1 MLGDWKDIEKIEGFA
16 GIEARVRENVR
27 PILEQMPAEPLR
39 GDEIKKQINRW
50 GLIAFFMFI
59 FAFGWVSVLL
69 PDNWWGNPLKFISFP
84 LLFLGSLALVAWIKR
99 PMLFQFLVRVG
110 ERFHVRSAAWREIV
124 GPLGLDYVAV
134 PGKLPYALGWIGRQS
149 WAPVE
154 VREMIGRIDQET
166 GMEAAVAVAK
176 DAKLLMQDV
185 VVIGTAAQKE
195 AIANSQ
201 VEQIEDGFHGQR
213 AGLKFDLFEWV
224 EPVDEAPDKY
234 HLIIVLDAPI
244 RLSGVTELRAR
255 KLSWLGLF
263 GDSDMQPVD
272 LAAKE
277 FTDAYRLK
285 STDQTEARALFNPL
299 VIARVI
305 ELAHGGAF
313 RAVAKGEHLVFDFVG
328 DNRFNISD
336 LGTGAWDDTKLFA
349 AVRDLAETLELVDAL
364 GHAFMVRRRQG

>member
-1 MLGDWKDIEKIEGFA
+1 MVGDWDDIEKIDGFA
-16 GIEARVRENVR
+16 GVGARINENVR
-27 PILEQMPAEPLR
+27 PILAQMPTEEAG
-39 GDEIKKQINRW
+39 GDQLKKRFNRW
-50 GLIAFFMFI
+50 GLIGMFV
-59 FAFGWVSVLL
+59 FVLAFGVVSGIL
-69 PDNWWGNPLKFISFP
+69 PDVWWGTVLQFIAFP
-84 LLFLGSLALVAWIKR
+84 FLFFGSMALMMWINR
-99 PMLFQFLVRVG
+99 PALFAFLVRAG
-110 ERFHVRSAAWREIV
+110 ERFHVQSAAWREIV
-124 GPLGLDYVAV
+124 GPLDLEYVAV
-134 PGKLPYALGWIGRQS
+134 PGKLPYGLGWVGRQS
-149 WAPVE
+149 WAPPE

-166 GMEAAVAVAK
+166 GMETAVAVAK

-185 VVIGTAAQKE
+185 IVIGSAAQKE

-201 VEQIEDGFHGQR
+201 MERIEDGFHGRR
-213 AGLKFDLFEWV
+213 AGIKFDMFEWV

-244 RLSGVTELRAR
+244 RLSGVTELRSR

-299 VIARVI
+299 VMARVI
-305 ELAHGGAF
+305 DLAHGGAF
-313 RAVAKGEHLVFDFVG
+313 RSVAKGEHLVFDFVG

-336 LGTGAWDDTKLFA
+336 LGTGAWDESKLFT
-349 AVRDLAETLELVDAL
+349 AVRDLAEALELVDAL
-364 GHAFMVRRRQG
+364 GNAFMVRRGEG